1 MSSYIL
7 WLDSEHAKIYPLVK
21 NDGSSSEVL
30 PKTHNPSHIPNGQDR
45 KLFFHKVAEDLK
57 MAAEVYI
64 LGGKLI
70 THEFKHHCE
79 NHNHKHVVKAIVG
92 IDTVDGH
99 AKESEVLTKGH
110 EFYKKHH
117 QFTKLSV

>member
-21 NDGSSSEVL
+21 GDGSSMDLVPRE
-30 PKTHNPSHIPNGQDR
+30 HNPSHIPNGQDR

-57 MAAEVYI
+57 VATEIYV

-79 NHNHKHVVKAIVG
+79 NHNHKQVAKAIVG
-92 IDTVDGH
+92 IDTIDGH
-99 AKESEVLTKGH
+99 ARESEVIGKGK
-110 EFYKKHH
+110 EFYKKLH
-117 QFTKLSV
+117 QFTKLPV